1 MFSLILIN
9 ILYFIRRTPHPSLV
23 LFIIINISFI
33 SYKKGKKKKK
43 KKKKKGTEEERL
55 TCVKA
60 FNLMPSITNYPL
72 STQIEVLIY
81 LKGEKYGLPRT
92 Q

>member
-1 MFSLILIN
+1 M
-9 ILYFIRRTPHPSLV
+9 V
-23 LFIIINISFI
+23 LFVYQKKKKSFI
-33 SYKKGKKKKK
+33 SYKKGKKKK

-72 STQIEVLIY
+72 STQIEVPIY